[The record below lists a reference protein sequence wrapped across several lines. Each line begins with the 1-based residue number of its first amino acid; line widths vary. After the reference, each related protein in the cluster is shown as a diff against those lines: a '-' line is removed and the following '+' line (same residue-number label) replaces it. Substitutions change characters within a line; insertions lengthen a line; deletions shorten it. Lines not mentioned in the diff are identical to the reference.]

1 MITSVLSADLVKLA
15 GVSQMTN
22 AESLTTDVK
31 WLLVAVG
38 RLAAYGGMT
47 VHPSWTISQWPWP
60 AGSRPSQ
67 RPEQCECEESQT

>member
-47 VHPSWTISQWPWP
+47 VHPS
-60 AGSRPSQ
+60 
-67 RPEQCECEESQT
+67 